1 MIEEVHKY
9 DDGLPPRRVYVDGKL
24 IERVLVANVSK
35 GFVEYAIYPYEVD
48 GEDIKTARIEG
59 KVVVELI
66 PESEIVPESELAQE
80 KPSKPVKKF
89 KDILNKSSA
98 KTDESQ

>member
-1 MIEEVHKY
+1 MSEEVHKY
-9 DDGLPPRRVYVDGKL
+9 GDGLPPRRVYVDGKL
-24 IERVLVANVSK
+24 IERAIVANVSK

-48 GEDIKTARIEG
+48 GDDIKTARIEG

-66 PESEIVPESELAQE
+66 PESELTQE

-89 KDILNKSSA
+89 KEILKKSSA